1 MLMALPFMFTSCSD
15 DDDDNVDSLNGTT
28 WVYEEYDYGDVKP
41 SFIVTMKF
49 KDTTFSYEGIEDFE
63 YEFSGS
69 GTYVYNKPTVTM
81 VEDGGTTKATVSGNK
96 MIVEGGDGFVYIK
109 K

>member
-1 MLMALPFMFTSCSD
+1 MALPFVFTSCSND
-15 DDDDNVDSLNGTT
+15 DDENNDSLNGTT
-28 WVYEEYDYGDVKP
+28 WVYEDYEYGDEKP
-41 SFIVTMKF
+41 SFTVTMKF
-49 KDTTFSYEGIEDFE
+49 KETTYTYEGVEDFI

-81 VEDGGTTKATVSGNK
+81 VEGGETTKCTVSGNK

-109 K
+109 Q